1 MKIKTN
7 ILFTPGAVIGICRRG
22 SACGDDTDPAGNR
35 DPVFIRARKQQHDG
49 KTTVQ
54 GREIAC
60 LIILPV
66 LSITA
71 IALIRMGDVTS

>member
-1 MKIKTN
+1 MTP
-7 ILFTPGAVIGICRRG
+7 ILPAIGI
-22 SACGDDTDPAGNR
+22 
-35 DPVFIRARKQQHDG
+35 PVFIRARKQQHDG